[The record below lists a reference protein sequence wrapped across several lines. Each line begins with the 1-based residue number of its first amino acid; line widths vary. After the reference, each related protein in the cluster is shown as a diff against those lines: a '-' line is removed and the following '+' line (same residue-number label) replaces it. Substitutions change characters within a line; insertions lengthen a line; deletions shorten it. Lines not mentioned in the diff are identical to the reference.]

1 MKQKNLIRKI
11 VAIAMIAS
19 MICAFTVTTFAWQVG
34 RDSQVVSSDCSD
46 VTGTLYLYADTEEGH
61 TDAEF
66 AMSVRDVCEHYPL
79 NVSDEKC
86 KLTLTYKVSYPYTY
100 TTGML
105 WWKEE
110 HTVIRT
116 DSREIINPLAEYP
129 NTYRYF
135 NTDIGRAYADNN
147 ETLKESSINV
157 YAYIGSRDL
166 SGFRFDMTVS
176 GNYSE

>member
-11 VAIAMIAS
+11 VAIAMIAI

-34 RDSQVVSSDCSD
+34 RDSQVVSSDCAD

-66 AMSVRDVCEHYPL
+66 VMSVRDVCEHYPL

-86 KLTLTYKVSYPYTY
+86 KLTLTYMVSYPYTY

-110 HTVIRT
+110 HTGIQTEPR
-116 DSREIINPLAEYP
+116 DIINPLAGYP
-129 NTYRYF
+129 STYRYF
-135 NTDIGRAYADNN
+135 NTGIGRAYADNN